1 MLFLMFKKLY
11 SRFSN
16 DIGIDLGTANTLVY
30 LKGHGTVINEPSIVA
45 LNQKTGQ
52 IVAIG
57 SEAKKM
63 WGKTPAHISIVRPL
77 VEGVVS
83 DFEITEEMLAYFIKK
98 AEKINKKFFRPRVLI
113 GVPSGITNVEMRA
126 VYDAAI
132 NAGAREVFLV
142 EEAMAAAVGVRL
154 PVLSS
159 SATLVVDIGGG
170 TTDIALI
177 ALGGIVRSLNLRV
190 AGDHFNNR
198 VIEYLR
204 DEFKLL
210 IGEQTAEQVKTTIG
224 SAVETEYSEL
234 EVRGRDLITGLPR
247 ALVVTDGD
255 IREALGYPVSLL
267 VAGIRED
274 LETAPPE
281 MLSYSLSSGV
291 ILTGGGA
298 LLKGLPALLQQE
310 LKLPIYIAEDPL
322 SAVVR
327 GTGIILESFEEYK
340 SVLLSIDD
348 HVTVS

>member
-1 MLFLMFKKLY
+1 MFKKFY
-11 SRFSN
+11 SKFSN

-30 LKGHGTVINEPSIVA
+30 LKGHGAVINEPSVVA
-45 LNQKTGQ
+45 VNQKTGQ

-57 SEAKKM
+57 REAKKM
-63 WGKTPAHISIVRPL
+63 SGKTPVHINVVRPL

-83 DFEITEEMLAYFIKK
+83 DFEITEEMLAYFIRKT
-98 AEKINKKFFRPRVLI
+98 EKIDKKFFRPRVVI

-154 PVLSS
+154 PVLLPT
-159 SATLVVDIGGG
+159 ATLIVDIGGG

-190 AGDHFNNR
+190 AGDHFNTR

-210 IGEQTAEQVKTTIG
+210 IGEETAEQVKINIG
-224 SAVETEYSEL
+224 SAIEGEYSEL

-255 IREALGYPVSLL
+255 IREALSYPLSLL
-267 VAGIRED
+267 VSGIGEV

-281 MLSYSLSSGV
+281 MVSDILSSGIV
-291 ILTGGGA
+291 LTGGGS
-298 LLKGLPALLQQE
+298 LIKGITKVLEQE
-310 LKLPIYIAEDPL
+310 LKLPVYIAEDPL

-327 GTGIILESFEEYK
+327 GTGIILEDFEQYK
-340 SVLLSIDD
+340 NILLSMDD